1 MFGNA
6 QKMYNDLTTSRPIPA
21 NDNVP
26 QDESGASAGFG
37 IDVKPLLG
45 EKTSIPQ
52 WAEAA
57 YSTGQYIGLMRK
69 PDVMVHEVDCDC
81 NPIAPLPS
89 EPRTVDFLRDNHE
102 RFTADVIKWR
112 QDHTREYRQQQ
123 GLEALAELKGYVYVG
138 SPYVKYP
145 AGLEDAARVASACA
159 GELMKM
165 GIKVYCPI
173 AHGHAVSQQ
182 VELPRDW
189 DFWKSQDQPL
199 IDGASAIVVLEMRG
213 WYDSVGLTY
222 EIEEFMKTN
231 KPILYIEPIALGVE
245 ERK

>member
-1 MFGNA
+1 MVYLKDARFRHPYDRG
-6 QKMYNDLTTSRPIPA
+6 QERPIAA
-21 NDNVP
+21 NDNIP

-37 IDVKPLLG
+37 VSNVMNSPLNG
-45 EKTSIPQ
+45 GVQ
-52 WAEAA
+52 WVAGQSPTAHHER
-57 YSTGQYIGLMRK
+57 GQYIGLTRQQ
-69 PDVMVHEVDCDC
+69 
-81 NPIAPLPS
+81 
-89 EPRTVDFLRDNHE
+89 THE

-112 QDHTREYRQQQ
+112 QDDTPAFRQQQ

-138 SPYVKYP
+138 SPYAKYP

-189 DFWKSQDQPL
+189 DFWKSRDQPL

-222 EIEEFMKTN
+222 EIEEFMKAN